1 MSVSAST
8 EIYGLK
14 AALAELNKLDSK
26 TKFQAVNKIKA
37 SGSEMVNRVSA
48 TYPDKAPLSGMAP
61 GRKTAGRLSYDPKKV
76 RKGVTIQVGGRSV
89 KGTIP
94 LVTLTQKNAGGA
106 IFDIAG
112 LRDSSSVFVRN
123 LNAYYG
129 RAQRGMWRESKF
141 IYGQA
146 TQDILKAIEEVLASV
161 NRKLVQ

>member
-37 SGSEMVNRVSA
+37 SGSEMVNRVST

-129 RAQRGMWRESKF
+129 RAQRGMWREAKF

>member
-129 RAQRGMWRESKF
+129 RAQRGMWREAKF

-161 NRKLVQ
+161 NRKMVQ

>member
-129 RAQRGMWRESKF
+129 KAQRGMWREAKF

>member
-37 SGSEMVNRVSA
+37 SGSEMVNRVAA
-48 TYPDKAPLSGMAP
+48 TYPEKAPLSGMAP
-61 GRKTAGRLSYDPKKV
+61 GRKSSGRLSYDPKKV

-112 LRDSSSVFVRN
+112 LRDGSSVFVRN

-129 RAQRGMWRESKF
+129 RAQRGMWREAKF

-146 TQDILKAIEEVLASV
+146 TQDILKAIEEVLKSV
-161 NRKLVQ
+161 NRNLVQ

>member
-37 SGSEMVNRVSA
+37 SGNEMVNRVAA

-61 GRKTAGRLSYDPKKV
+61 GRKTAGRLSYDPTKV

-129 RAQRGMWRESKF
+129 RAQRGMWREAKF